1 VDYFTFCY
9 LPIYQSFVFQ
19 IACTSFAEIRDA
31 CVLNCCFFHFFREG
45 TVYTH
50 V

>member
-19 IACTSFAEIRDA
+19 IRVPALPIQNA
-31 CVLNCCFFHFFREG
+31 CVLICCFFPFFWEG